1 MLARRHV
8 SLSDYLE
15 QLVARQVDQLELQ
28 ELNEALNR
36 RINELPICERDAL
49 TAYARIGDQ
58 TCREVAA
65 RYGKSPQAVYGWAHS
80 ACRKLR
86 PLLEAV
92 R

>member
-1 MLARRHV
+1 MIVRRHV

-15 QLVARQVDQLELQ
+15 QLVARQDDQLELL
-28 ELNEALNR
+28 ERSEVLHR
-36 RINELPICERDAL
+36 CISELPSRERDAL
-49 TAYARIGDQ
+49 TAYAQIGNQ
-58 TCREVAA
+58 TCREVAV

-86 PLLEAV
+86 PLLKGV